1 MQSIKGAKNELARYT
16 LMAKNI
22 FEQELF
28 KEWTVG
34 TFRPNS
40 SRDSKFPYKLHTFKG
55 FFAFAPPVGR
65 LMCQITIYCK

>member
-1 MQSIKGAKNELARYT
+1 MQIIKGAKNELELYT

-28 KEWTVG
+28 KQWTVG

-40 SRDSKFPYKLHTFKG
+40 YRNSKFPYKLYTFK
-55 FFAFAPPVGR
+55 AFLP
-65 LMCQITIYCK
+65 LHHQ